1 MSFLS
6 KKEKAPPKPKAAHE
20 FLTKDAILLTGG
32 RENGPFLESA
42 LDLLST
48 QRPVWEPSAEE
59 LMELNQQKTVLS
71 MMSAIREGDR
81 ASMLAAQLPASP
93 SPQNELVEKH
103 KSTHENEVLRAVGE
117 AVTNS
122 HSTKI
127 SYSADK
133 EFVNLDVLGTQ
144 DGDQRVTLGVSS
156 RAIFAKSANSAKRLQ
171 LSVACLVACINNNA
185 LSIVFHSSS
194 NGASAENTDIG
205 NVPQCRLTSEHINK
219 LINRYYIDERQ
230 CRLFASAIALQAI
243 GYNESI
249 TESMVHSISDQY
261 KIDYEGLLRFAIGI
275 EKWRV
280 TENPASFFK

>member
-1 MSFLS
+1 MSFLSS

-20 FLTKDAILLTGG
+20 FLTKDAILLSGG
-32 RENGPFLESA
+32 KDNGPFLESA
-42 LDLLST
+42 LDLLSA

-59 LMELNQQKTVLS
+59 LLEFNQQKTVLS

-81 ASMLAAQLPASP
+81 ASMLSAKLPT
-93 SPQNELVEKH
+93 SPQNELVEKL

-117 AVTNS
+117 AVTNN
-122 HSTKI
+122 HLTKI

-133 EFVNLDVLGTQ
+133 EFINLDVLGTQ

-156 RAIFAKSANSAKRLQ
+156 RAIFAKSANAARRLQ

-205 NVPQCRLTSEHINK
+205 NVPQCRLTSEHLNK
-219 LINRYYIDERQ
+219 LINRYFIDERQ

-249 TESMVHSISDQY
+249 TESMVHSISDLY
-261 KIDYEGLLRFAIGI
+261 KIDYEGLLRFAISI